1 LLRLNK
7 KTKVAVLTGAGISAE
22 SGVPIFR
29 GKGSLWEIPEARR
42 LAERAGPPWN
52 NRGTWE
58 FYEWRR
64 QLVKRCQPNP
74 AHLTLAEM
82 EDWFEDFTLVTQNV
96 DGLHQRAGSRRVFE
110 LHGSMWRGRCE
121 ECGHVEELPETPLP
135 ELPPLC
141 KCGNA
146 LRPDVVQFGEPVKQE
161 ALREGIL
168 AAKRCDLFL
177 VIGTSAVVYPAAEL
191 PLIALQQGATVLEIN
206 PTETPLSRLVTRSYR
221 GKAGEI
227 LPALWRSWKE
237 DLERKGEASVIFDKN
252 GSL

>member
-1 LLRLNK
+1 VLRINR

-52 NRGTWE
+52 NRWTWE

-64 QLVKRCQPNP
+64 QLVKKCQPNP

-82 EDWFEDFTLVTQNV
+82 ENWFEDFTLITQNV
-96 DGLHQRAGSRRVFE
+96 DGLHQRAGSKRVFE

-135 ELPPLC
+135 ELPPVC
-141 KCGNA
+141 RCGNA

-161 ALREGIL
+161 ALTEGIL
-168 AAKRCDLFL
+168 AARRCDLFF

-191 PLIALQQGATVLEIN
+191 PFLALQRGAVVLEIN
-206 PTETPLSRLVTRSYR
+206 PNETPLSRLITCSYR

-227 LPALWRSWKE
+227 LPSIWKKWKE
-237 DLERKGEASVIFDKN
+237 DLETKGEVLVSFN

>member
-1 LLRLNK
+1 MN
-7 KTKVAVLTGAGISAE
+7 GGG
-22 SGVPIFR
+22 SG
-29 GKGSLWEIPEARR
+29 
-42 LAERAGPPWN
+42 
-52 NRGTWE
+52 
-58 FYEWRR
+58 
-64 QLVKRCQPNP
+64 QPNP

-82 EDWFEDFTLVTQNV
+82 ENWFEDFTLITQNV
-96 DGLHQRAGSRRVFE
+96 DGLHQRAGSKRVFE

-135 ELPPLC
+135 ELPPVC
-141 KCGNA
+141 RCGNA
-146 LRPDVVQFGEPVKQE
+146 LRPDVVQFGEPVKKE

-191 PLIALQQGATVLEIN
+191 PLLALQRGAVVLEIN
-206 PTETPLSRLVTRSYR
+206 PNEISLSGLVTHSYR

-227 LPALWRSWKE
+227 LPSIWKKWKE
-237 DLERKGEASVIFDKN
+237 DLETKGEVLVSFN

>member
-1 LLRLNK
+1 MKLALSR
-7 KTKVAVLTGAGISAE
+7 KTRVVVLTGAGVSAE

-52 NRGTWE
+52 DRGTWE

-82 EDWFEDFTLVTQNV
+82 EDWFEDFTLITQNV

-121 ECGHVEELPETPLP
+121 ECGRVQELPETPLP
-135 ELPPLC
+135 QLPPLC
-141 KCGNA
+141 RCGNA
-146 LRPDVVQFGEPVKQE
+146 LRPDVVQFGEPVKSE
-161 ALREGIL
+161 ALKEGFQ
-168 AAKRCDLFL
+168 AARRCDLFL
-177 VIGTSAVVYPAAEL
+177 VVGTSAVVYPAAEL
-191 PLIALQQGATVLEIN
+191 PLVALGRGAAVIEIN
-206 PTETPLSRLVTRSYR
+206 PTETPLSKVVHRSFR
-221 GKAGEI
+221 GKAGEV
-227 LPALWRSWKE
+227 LPAVWRAWRAE
-237 DLERKGEASVIFDKN
+237 MEAGQEALVEF
-252 GSL
+252 